1 MSSDNAIEVQ
11 HLGKSYTI
19 YEKPRD
25 RFLQMLARGKKQYF
39 KAYPALHDVSFTIA
53 RGETVGIIG
62 RNGSGKSTLLQMI
75 CGTLAQTS
83 GEIITHG
90 RIAALLELGAGFN
103 PEFTGRENVALN
115 ASVLGLDNDT
125 IRKRLPDILAFADI
139 GEFIDQPVKTYSSG
153 MVVRLAFAVIAHVD
167 ADILIIDE
175 ALAVGDAYFV
185 QKCMRFLRQFRER
198 GTLLFVSHD
207 AGSVL
212 SLCDR
217 AIWLDAGEVRAV
229 GSAKQVVSQYLE
241 GLYGQSDAS
250 RAAPASAG
258 ARPLENQPPEDY
270 RDQRHE
276 LINGSNLR
284 NDIEV
289 QAFNPDA
296 TAFTEGQVEILDVAF
311 FDAGQRLSW
320 LVGGERVQL
329 QVHCRTS
336 EALDQPIVGFFL
348 KDRLGQHVFGENT
361 YLTYMDAPVDLPP
374 DTEFEATFD
383 FTMPRLPAGDYALD
397 IGVANG
403 EQDSHRMLNWKYD
416 ALVFRVQAS
425 SVVHGMIGIPM
436 RRILLQRR

>member
-1 MSSDNAIEVQ
+1 MSSENAIEVQ
-11 HLGKSYTI
+11 HLSKHYTI

-25 RFLQMLARGKKQYF
+25 RFLQMLARGRKQYY
-39 KAYPALHDVSFTIA
+39 KAYPALQDVSFSIA

-83 GEIITHG
+83 GDIVTRG

-103 PEFTGRENVALN
+103 PEFSGRENVVLN
-115 ASVLGLDNDT
+115 ASVLGLDSTT
-125 IRKRLPDILAFADI
+125 IRQRLPDILAFADI
-139 GEFIDQPVKTYSSG
+139 GDFIDQPVKTYSSG

-217 AIWLDAGEVRAV
+217 AIWLEAGEVRSV

-241 GLYGQSDAS
+241 GLYGQGEAS
-250 RAAPASAG
+250 RTSASAG
-258 ARPLENQPPEDY
+258 ARPIESQTPEDY
-270 RDQRHE
+270 RDQRHD
-276 LINGSNLR
+276 LINSSTLR
-284 NDIEV
+284 NDIELQV
-289 QAFNPDA
+289 FNPDA
-296 TAFTEGQVEILDVAF
+296 TAFTEGQVEILDAAF
-311 FDAGQRLSW
+311 FDQGQRLSW

-329 QVHCRTS
+329 QVHCRTG

-348 KDRLGQHVFGENT
+348 KDRLGQHIFGENT
-361 YLTYMDAPVDLPP
+361 FLTYHDTPVVLPAG
-374 DTEFEATFD
+374 TEFEATFD
-383 FTMPRLPAGDYALD
+383 FTMPRLPAGDYSLD

-403 EQDSHRMLNWKYD
+403 EQESHRMLNWKYD

-425 SVVHGMIGIPM
+425 SVVHGMVGIPM

>member
-1 MSSDNAIEVQ
+1 MSSDKAIEVRN
-11 HLGKSYTI
+11 LSKSYTI

-25 RFLQMLARGKKQYF
+25 RFLQMLARGRKQYF

-83 GEIITHG
+83 GEIIARG

-103 PEFTGRENVALN
+103 PEFTGRENVSLN
-115 ASVLGLDNDT
+115 ASVLGLDNET
-125 IRKRLPDILAFADI
+125 IRRRLPDILAFADI

-185 QKCMRFLRQFRER
+185 QKCMRFLRHFREN

-217 AIWLDAGEVRAV
+217 AIWLDGGEVHSV
-229 GSAKQVVSQYLE
+229 GSAKLVVSQYLE

-250 RAAPASAG
+250 RTPAPAG
-258 ARPLENQPPEDY
+258 ARPLVTQAPEDY
-270 RDQRHE
+270 RDQRQE

-289 QAFNPDA
+289 VAFNPDA
-296 TAFTEGQVEILDVAF
+296 TSFTEGQVDILDVAI

-320 LVGGERVQL
+320 LVGGEQIQL
-329 QVHCRTS
+329 QVRCRS
-336 EALDQPIVGFFL
+336 AEALDQPIVGFFL
-348 KDRLGQHVFGENT
+348 KDRLGQQIFGENT
-361 YLTYMDAPVDLPP
+361 YLTYMDAPVTLPAG
-374 DTEFEATFD
+374 TEFEATFD
-383 FTMPRLPAGDYALD
+383 FTMPRLTAGDYSLD
-397 IGVANG
+397 VGVANG
-403 EQDSHRMLNWKYD
+403 EQDSHRMLNWKYE